1 MKSLCFIS
9 FILCNFA
16 NTACAMDEY
25 NKDKHII
32 SPTHS
37 KQEVKHNNGKRCC
50 DDSCL
55 YSGKQF
61 FPSLNLVQQ
70 TWENIQNKDGID
82 IHSSDDIY
90 SDLNTTN
97 KRQKLNHKSTSS
109 LSNTN
114 THNLLD
120 DKTIP
125 VFMSEL
131 AKINS
136 KLEIFKTKNRDIIQE
151 NVKLKRHLK
160 YVNRQYE
167 NICLE
172 NSLLRNRIKEL
183 AKELKKYNERDSK
196 FTQDSVTEVF
206 ILNAHDSKIN
216 VKNIFS

>member
-55 YSGKQF
+55 YSEKKF
-61 FPSLNLVQQ
+61 FPPLNLVQQ
-70 TWENIQNKDGID
+70 TWENIQGKDGINR
-82 IHSSDDIY
+82 Y
-90 SDLNTTN
+90 SYVNTTN
-97 KRQKLNHKSTSS
+97 KRQKLNHKSTSN

-114 THNLLD
+114 AYNLLD
-120 DKTIP
+120 DKIIP
-125 VFMSEL
+125 LFMSEL
-131 AKINS
+131 SEANS
-136 KLEIFKTKNRDIIQE
+136 NLEIFKAKNRDIIQE

-172 NSLLRNRIKEL
+172 NSLLKKRIKEL
-183 AKELKKYNERDSK
+183 VKELEKYSARDSK
-196 FTQDSVTEVF
+196 FTQDSVNGVF